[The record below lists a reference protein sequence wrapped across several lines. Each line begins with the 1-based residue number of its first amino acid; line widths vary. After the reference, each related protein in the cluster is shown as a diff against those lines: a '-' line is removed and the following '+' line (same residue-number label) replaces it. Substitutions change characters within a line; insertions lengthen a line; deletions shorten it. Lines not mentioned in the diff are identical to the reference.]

1 MRDKK
6 FFGWLLIVWA
16 LACAVGIFFIAAF
29 NALFLSMLLLG
40 LVGAFVVR
48 KQCSKPAVVVCQL
61 LVGALFVFSSL
72 AKGIDPLGTKYK
84 MIDYFAA
91 YNISWL
97 NDMAM
102 PLAVAM
108 ILLEFIVGICLMTN
122 VFPRLATLGATLLM
136 LFFTTTTLL
145 DALFE
150 LVPDCGC
157 FGTAVK
163 MSNWQTFYK
172 NIVIDMVLIALIF
185 NNKKLVNRLTI
196 RGQLLIGLVYAV
208 IFLAFEMYN
217 YRHLP
222 IIDTMSWKVG
232 NSMVATER
240 QEPEI
245 YLTFRDKNTGK
256 TQEFLSPNYP
266 WNDSLWMSQW
276 EFVDQRSV
284 GESAYLG
291 FSALDEEGNDMTDMI
306 LTSERL
312 FVFTSTDMNKIT
324 EAEWHKIADI
334 VAAAEEHGLYVLWV
348 TSSTPDIVQKYMER
362 YEFLYE
368 VYYADEVE
376 IKMMVRYNPGLLLMH
391 EGVVVDKWS
400 AVDFPSSRQFETI
413 LDKL

>member
-1 MRDKK
+1 MNYEKSL
-6 FFGWLLIVWA
+6 GWLLIAWA
-16 LACAVGIFFIAAF
+16 LSCAVGVFFITSF
-29 NALFLSMLLLG
+29 SALFLTALLLG
-40 LVGAFVVR
+40 LIGAFVVR
-48 KQCSKPAVVVCQL
+48 KYFSTPALRVCQIL
-61 LVGALFVFSSL
+61 IGGLFVFSSL

-97 NDMAM
+97 NDLAM
-102 PLAVAM
+102 LLAVVM
-108 ILLEFIVGICLMTN
+108 ILVEFIVGICLLTS

-136 LFFTTTTLL
+136 LFFTTTTLF

-172 NIVIDMVLIALIF
+172 NIVIDMVLVALIF

-196 RGQLLIGLVYAV
+196 RGQLVIGLLYAIV
-208 IFLAFEMYN
+208 FVAFEMYN

-232 NSMVATER
+232 NSMVATESR
-240 QEPEI
+240 EPEI
-245 YLTFRDKNTGK
+245 YLTFRNTNTGE
-256 TQEFLSPNYP
+256 TQEFLSPHYP

-291 FSALDEEGNDMTDMI
+291 FSALDDEGNDMTEMI

-312 FVFTSTDMNKIT
+312 LVFTSTDMKKIT
-324 EAEWHKIADI
+324 DGEWDKVAEI
-334 VAAAEEHGLYVLWV
+334 VAAAEQQGLYVVWV
-348 TSSTPDIVQKYMER
+348 TSSTPDIVQQYMER

-391 EGVVVDKWS
+391 KGIVVDKWS
-400 AVDFPSSRQFETI
+400 AVDFPSASRLETTSH
-413 LDKL
+413 KL